1 MPSPVFFLDQ
11 RPRRA
16 ATRRDAQVDEAAE
29 TMDSHARQRGCV
41 VERRCL
47 AARMP

>member
-1 MPSPVFFLDQ
+1 MPSHVFFFDQ

-16 ATRRDAQVDEAAE
+16 VRRRDAQADEAAE

-41 VERRCL
+41 V
-47 AARMP
+47 